1 MDMEKEKPDELRIC
15 EFKGQN
21 FELVTDQLSSTRNEL
36 INKIK
41 RSEIIEPTLLLLL
54 P

>member
-21 FELVTDQLSSTRNEL
+21 FELVSASYDTRNEL
-36 INKIK
+36 INKTK
-41 RSEIIEPTLLLLL
+41 RCEIIEPTLLLLL